1 MKIVKYA
8 AAGMLA
14 GAAFLPTGAALA
26 AWELNMPVGVTE
38 LSREIHG
45 LHMLIF
51 WICVLIAVAVF
62 GMMIYSIVKFRHSQG
77 AVPATF
83 DHSTKAEIVWT
94 IIPIAILVGMAIPA
108 AATLVKIEDTR
119 ESQLTIKVTGYQ
131 WKWHYD
137 YLGQG
142 VNFFSTLARQSDA
155 ARQTGSG
162 IDPYKVENYLLDV
175 DNPLVVPVNAK
186 VRVLI
191 TSNDVI
197 HAWWVPDFGMK
208 KDAIPGF
215 VNEIWFRADTP
226 GTYRGQCTE
235 LCGRDHAFMPVVV
248 EVMAQADYD
257 RWLAGKK
264 GGAPATPAA
273 DAAAAPAS
281 AQTIENA
288 APTSVAAAE

>member
-8 AAGMLA
+8 AAMLA
-14 GAAFLPTGAALA
+14 GAALLPTGAALA
-26 AWELNMPVGVTE
+26 AWEINMPVGVTE

-51 WICVLIAVAVF
+51 WICVLIAFAVF
-62 GMMIYSIVKFRHSQG
+62 GAMIYSIVKFRHSQG

-94 IIPIAILVGMAIPA
+94 FIPVLILVGMAIPA

-119 ESQLTIKVTGYQ
+119 DSQLTLKVTGYQ
-131 WKWHYD
+131 WKWQYE
-137 YLGQG
+137 YLGQD
-142 VNFFSTLARQSDA
+142 VRFFSTLARASDA

-162 IDPYKVENYLLDV
+162 VDPKTVPNYLLDV
-175 DNPLVVPVNAK
+175 DNPLVVPVGAK
-186 VRVLI
+186 VRVLL

-197 HAWWVPDFGMK
+197 HAWWVPAFGMK

-215 VNEIWFRADTP
+215 VNELWFRADQT
-226 GTYRGQCTE
+226 GTFRGQCAE

-248 EVMAQADYD
+248 EVKTQAEFDS
-257 RWLAGKK
+257 WLAEKK
-264 GGAPATPAA
+264 SGAT
-273 DAAAAPAS
+273 AAAAPAS
-281 AQTIENA
+281 APTIENA